1 MLRFL
6 VKRTLIGVVTLFI
19 IITLTFFLIAG
30 APGDPIATKVGQMP
44 AQARA
49 VIEEHYGLN
58 DPLLL
63 RYGRYIA
70 NLFLRGD
77 FGESIVY
84 TGRSVNDIIKKN
96 APVSVTYAV
105 PAIIL
110 QLFFGIAIGL
120 YSGLNRGSI
129 SDQVIRVLIVL
140 SICVPGFV
148 FAALL
153 QYFLAFRWKLVPIFG
168 WGRPINIVLP
178 LLVSTIGG
186 IGSYAKY
193 MRQSTITT
201 LSEDYVLMARAKG
214 CKRGRVLRKHVF
226 RNSVLPIVTFIGPA
240 VAGIFS
246 GSFIIENIFAIP
258 GLGKYYTQAVS
269 DMDYTMILGLTIF
282 YAILYVASLIVTDVL
297 YGIVDPRIKIGKAE
311 A

>member
-6 VKRTLIGVVTLFI
+6 IKRTLIGAVTLFF

-44 AQARA
+44 EQART
-49 VIEEHYGLN
+49 VIEEYYGLN
-58 DPLLL
+58 EHILTRYVKYVSRLLL
-63 RYGRYIA
+63 Q
-70 NLFLRGD
+70 GD
-77 FGESIVY
+77 FGESVVY
-84 TGRSVNDIIKKN
+84 TGRSVNDIIRKN

-105 PAIIL
+105 PAILL
-110 QLFFGIAIGL
+110 QLVFGVAIGL
-120 YSGLNRGSI
+120 YSGLKHDSLQ
-129 SDQVIRVLIVL
+129 DQIIRVLIVL

-153 QYFLAFRWKLVPIFG
+153 QYYLAFQWKLVPVFG
-168 WGRPINIVLP
+168 WGKAENLLLP
-178 LLVSTIGG
+178 LLVSAVGG

-201 LSEDYVLMARAKG
+201 LSEDFVLMARAKG
-214 CKRGRVLRKHVF
+214 CRRGRVLRKHVL
-226 RNSVLPIVTFIGPA
+226 RNSVLPIVTFIGPSI
-240 VAGIFS
+240 AGIFS

-282 YAILYVASLIVTDVL
+282 YAVLYVAALIFTDIF
-297 YGIVDPRIKIGKAE
+297 YGIVDPRIKLGKSE
-311 A
+311 I